1 MSVGN
6 LSGYNSFPI
15 PTGAI
20 LPFAGVAPSTV
31 PMGFH
36 LCDGSLYSASVFS
49 ELFRVV
55 GTVYNV
61 GGEPAGQFRI
71 PNLTT
76 TSQYIEGS
84 SIAGAGVVNPADV
97 VISGGGSFQ
106 LTTANL
112 PNLSSANF
120 DNQLGSWNV
129 SANTNAYPLF
139 ESGNATNSVASG
151 ANSDNLI
158 KSDSSDSTQASLVL
172 TNADAIFTGVGDATV
187 TPTFTTTSVN
197 PPAFQLA
204 YIIKLWSVD
213 PLPMYAPGT
222 TQVNPFGILDSNVT
236 LSGFLFQPV

>member
-15 PTGAI
+15 PTGAV
-20 LPFAGVAPSTV
+20 LPFAGVAPSSV

-36 LCDGSLYSASVFS
+36 LCDGSLFSASVYS
-49 ELFRVV
+49 ELFKVV
-55 GTVYNV
+55 GTAYNV
-61 GGEPAGQFRI
+61 GGEAAGQFRI

-97 VISGGGSFQ
+97 VITGGGTFT

-120 DNQLGSWNV
+120 DNQLSSWQLTAQLTTTANIWGSNDG
-129 SANTNAYPLF
+129 SCDAGSSYTI
-139 ESGNATNSVASG
+139 
-151 ANSDNLI
+151 I
-158 KSDSSDSTQASLVL
+158 KADSSPNTAASLLL
-172 TNADAIFTGVGDATV
+172 TSADAIFSGVSNSPV

-204 YIIKLWSVD
+204 YIIKLWSKD
-213 PLPMYAPGT
+213 PLPMYASGT

>member
-36 LCDGSLYSASVFS
+36 LCDGTLYSASVFS
-49 ELFRVV
+49 ELFRVI

-97 VISGGGSFQ
+97 VITGGGTFQ

-120 DNQLGSWNV
+120 DNQLNSWV
-129 SANTNAYPLF
+129 LTAQMDASPQVYNTNTGGGDAGSSY
-139 ESGNATNSVASG
+139 NI
-151 ANSDNLI
+151 I
-158 KSDSSDSTQASLVL
+158 KTDSSPNSAASLVL
-172 TNADAIFTGVGDATV
+172 NSADAIFAGISNSPV
-187 TPTFTTTSVN
+187 TPTFSTTSVN